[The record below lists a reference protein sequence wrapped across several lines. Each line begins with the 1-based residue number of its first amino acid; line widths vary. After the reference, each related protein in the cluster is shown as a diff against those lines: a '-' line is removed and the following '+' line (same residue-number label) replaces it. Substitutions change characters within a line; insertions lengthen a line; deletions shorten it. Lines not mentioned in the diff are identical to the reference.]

1 MGGRRGAW
9 AVLADAVDATGRPG
23 GLKQAWSILR
33 ENKLQ
38 HLVVGFLVVGF
49 LLLVLITRVLFWA
62 NLDSLQWNALLTATA
77 LILNIMLCS
86 FHLVVIVNLWEFSKA
101 SAAAPRLLRTC
112 PPRSAARRTSLDL
125 SDLGPSPLPCQSRSD
140 WTRGM
145 LLCRTT

>member
-9 AVLADAVDATGRPG
+9 AVLADAVDAAGRPG

-33 ENKLQ
+33 GNKLQ
-38 HLVVGFLVVGF
+38 HLVVGILVVGF
-49 LLLVLITRVLFWA
+49 LLLVLIARVLLWA

-101 SAAAPRLLRTC
+101 SVAAPCLLGTE
-112 PPRSAARRTSLDL
+112 P
-125 SDLGPSPLPCQSRSD
+125 
-140 WTRGM
+140 
-145 LLCRTT
+145 